1 MSTGMAPIR
10 KGTLS
15 LIRDASTHPEVSVP
29 EVSIVMPCLNEAET
43 LQVCIEK
50 ALSALKRSGIK
61 GEVIVADNG
70 SSDGSRELAQ
80 SCGARVVP
88 VESRGYGAA
97 LMGGIA
103 AAAGKY
109 IIMGD
114 ADDSYDFTQVPNFV
128 EELRKGYDVVLGNR
142 FRGGIKPGAM
152 PPLHKYFG
160 NPGLTKLGQ
169 LFFHCPSGDLYCGM
183 RGFSKDA
190 YERMHLRTT
199 GMEFA
204 TEMVVKATLLGMQI
218 TEVPTTLSPDG
229 RSRPPHLRTWRDGW
243 RTLRFFLL
251 YSPRWL
257 FLYPGMLLMLL
268 GVIAGAWLLPGQRS
282 IGGVTFDVHTL
293 LYAASAVLLGYQS
306 VAFATF
312 SKLLGISQGLLPP
325 DPRVDKVFRYV
336 TLEIGLLIGSG
347 LLLLGLGGSLWGVH
361 IWHQAGFGPLDYART
376 MRLVIP
382 SMLAV
387 TLGVQVIFS
396 SFFGSFLR
404 MAQK

>member
-1 MSTGMAPIR
+1 MSSFSPTHDP
-10 KGTLS
+10 
-15 LIRDASTHPEVSVP
+15 DASPEISVP

-43 LQVCIEK
+43 LQICIEK
-50 ALSALKRSGIK
+50 AQSALRRSGIK
-61 GEVIVADNG
+61 GEIIIADNG
-70 SSDGSRELAQ
+70 SSDGSRELAL
-80 SCGARVVP
+80 SCGAQVVP
-88 VESRGYGAA
+88 VERRGYGAA

-103 AAAGKY
+103 AAAGEY

-114 ADDSYDFTQVPNFV
+114 ADDSYDFTQVPAFV
-128 EELRKGYDVVLGNR
+128 EELRKGYDIVLGNR
-142 FRGGIKPGAM
+142 FRGGIQPRAM
-152 PPLHKYFG
+152 PLLHRYLG

-169 LFFHCPSGDLYCGM
+169 IFFHCPSGDLYCGM
-183 RGFSKDA
+183 RGFRKDA

-204 TEMVVKATLLGMQI
+204 TEMVVKATLFDLRI

-257 FLYPGMLLMLL
+257 FLYPGILLMLL
-268 GVIAGAWLLPGQRS
+268 GVIAGAWLLPGPKS
-282 IGGVTFDVHTL
+282 VAGVTFDAHTL
-293 LYAASAVLLGYQS
+293 LYAAAAVLLGFQS

-325 DPRVDKVFRYV
+325 DPRIDKIFRYL
-336 TLEIGLLIGSG
+336 TLEVGLLIGGG
-347 LLLLGLGGSLWGVH
+347 LLCAGLAGSLWSVH
-361 IWHQAGFGPLDYART
+361 TWHEAGFGPLDYAKT

-387 TLGVQVIFS
+387 TLGVQVAFA

-404 MAQK
+404 MAHK